1 MGPCVIVSLPSNLLI
16 PLTPLC
22 ISLGS
27 EAVKE
32 PRALAEAENE
42 PRAGGCKPSQRGP
55 ACQAHWSCLVLPCS
69 WKRQLAL
76 DWREE
81 DGKRQPQSDFHGKM
95 GDGRGREAGGA
106 GLIFFILSSFL
117 PISVDAKLVQQLLG

>member
-42 PRAGGCKPSQRGP
+42 PRAGGCKPAQRGP

-81 DGKRQPQSDFHGKM
+81 DGKRQPQSDFHG
-95 GDGRGREAGGA
+95 
-106 GLIFFILSSFL
+106 
-117 PISVDAKLVQQLLG
+117 